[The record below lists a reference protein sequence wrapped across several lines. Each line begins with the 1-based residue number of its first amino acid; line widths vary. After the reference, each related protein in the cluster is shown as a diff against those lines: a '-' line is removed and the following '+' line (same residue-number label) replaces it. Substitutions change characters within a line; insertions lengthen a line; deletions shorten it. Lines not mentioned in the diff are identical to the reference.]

1 MGGFCLAEILGFG
14 TRIGNPFFTCNW
26 DFSLEWRGF
35 VVFGCAFW
43 VSGCLGGWFWVGVGL
58 LCVCFWVCVYYLCG
72 AVAWVAMS
80 FERCAGM
87 WWVCKVCLSCGW
99 VLSVGGCLVV
109 GVWCQTRCIEGW
121 GVCAMGATGG

>member
-43 VSGCLGGWFWVGVGL
+43 VYGCFEWEWVCCMSVSG
-58 LCVCFWVCVYYLCG
+58 CVYYLCV

-87 WWVCKVCLSCGW
+87 WWVY
-99 VLSVGGCLVV
+99 
-109 GVWCQTRCIEGW
+109 GVRL
-121 GVCAMGATGG
+121 GA

>member
-43 VSGCLGGWFWVGVGL
+43 VYGYFGGWFWVGGGL

-99 VLSVGGCLVV
+99 VLSVGGCLV
-109 GVWCQTRCIEGW
+109 
-121 GVCAMGATGG
+121 GVCGVRLGA